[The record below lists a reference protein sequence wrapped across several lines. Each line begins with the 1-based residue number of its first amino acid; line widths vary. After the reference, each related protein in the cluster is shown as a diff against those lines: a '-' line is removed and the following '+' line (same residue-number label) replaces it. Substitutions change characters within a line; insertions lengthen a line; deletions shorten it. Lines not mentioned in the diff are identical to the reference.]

1 MKYDKLFWSLLD
13 ELVST
18 HEIVIDRPKG
28 SPHPQYSDYIYP
40 FDYGYLKG
48 TSSSDSDGIDV
59 WIGTAIG
66 KGVTGIISSVDI
78 VKADSEIKVLYNC
91 SSEEINHIYNEHNR
105 SSGMKGILNIRE
117 NNENV

>member
-40 FDYGYLKG
+40 LPMLDIDGNWYEYLDDFDCM
-48 TSSSDSDGIDV
+48 SIDGV
-59 WIGTAIG
+59 
-66 KGVTGIISSVDI
+66 
-78 VKADSEIKVLYNC
+78 
-91 SSEEINHIYNEHNR
+91 IYYMGEVYHA
-105 SSGMKGILNIRE
+105 
-117 NNENV
+117 